1 MRHVWIT
8 GAGRGIGAAI
18 ALAFAREG
26 ATLSLSGRNLATL
39 NLQKQILEQACPGV
53 KVHVSVMDLVDAA
66 SVTAAYQANHH
77 ALGPVDVLINNAGQA
92 LSQPFAKTDMTLWH
106 QMLNVNL
113 TGTYLCIQATLPD
126 LRTPQPQ
133 RSGTLVR
140 LVGMT
145 LEARGVMAPLGA
157 CCEVVGQTGHRVEA
171 EVVGFNDKVLF
182 LMPFTEPTGV
192 GPGDMVR
199 VLSNSSLVKLGPELL
214 GRVIDGRCQPLDG
227 KPDPGC
233 KELLSLLGRPINP
246 MERGPINKI
255 LDVGVK
261 AINGVLTLGR
271 GQRLGLVAGSGV
283 GKSVLLGM
291 LTRFTKA
298 DVVVIGLIGERGR
311 EVQAF
316 IQESLG
322 EEGLAKSVVVA
333 APANVSPVLRLKATH
348 LTHVIAEY
356 FRDQG
361 KDVLMLCDSL
371 TRVAHAQR
379 EIGLAIGEPPT
390 AKGYPPSVFALLP
403 NLIERGGVGRHG
415 HGSITAIYTVLAE
428 GDDAADPIVD
438 IARASLDGQV
448 MLSRK
453 LADSAHYPAIDLTG
467 SISRLMQSL
476 LSNEDLKSANKLRR
490 LWSIYQQNVDL
501 VQVGAYENG
510 SNPELDEAIRLND
523 RIVSFLRQDMHISQ
537 DYETTRQQLR
547 ELLSQ

>member
-1 MRHVWIT
+1 MD
-8 GAGRGIGAAI
+8 
-18 ALAFAREG
+18 FADEVEQ
-26 ATLSLSGRNLATL
+26 SLSG
-39 NLQKQILEQACPGV
+39 
-53 KVHVSVMDLVDAA
+53 
-66 SVTAAYQANHH
+66 
-77 ALGPVDVLINNAGQA
+77 
-92 LSQPFAKTDMTLWH
+92 
-106 QMLNVNL
+106 
-113 TGTYLCIQATLPD
+113 

-157 CCEVVGQTGHRVEA
+157 CCEVVGRHGHRVEA

-182 LMPFTEPTGV
+182 LMPFTEPAGV

-199 VLSNSSLVKLGPELL
+199 VVSNSSLVSLGPELL

-227 KPDPGC
+227 KPAPVC
-233 KELLSLLGRPINP
+233 KDLLSLLGRPINP

-261 AINGVLTLGR
+261 AINGILTLGR
-271 GQRLGLVAGSGV
+271 GQRLGLIAGSGV

-298 DVVVIGLIGERGR
+298 DIVVIGLIGERGR

-322 EEGLAKSVVVA
+322 EEGLAKSVVIA

-390 AKGYPPSVFALLP
+390 AKGYPPSVFGLLP

-467 SISRLMQSL
+467 SISRLMQTL
-476 LSNEDLKSANKLRR
+476 LSSEDLKLSNKLRR
-490 LWSIYQQNVDL
+490 LWSLYQQNVDL
-501 VQVGAYENG
+501 IQVGAYENG

-523 RIVSFLRQDMHISQ
+523 RIVNFLRQDMHISQ
-537 DYETTRQQLR
+537 DYEVTRTPLR
-547 ELLSQ
+547 ELLNQS

>member
-1 MRHVWIT
+1 MID
-8 GAGRGIGAAI
+8 
-18 ALAFAREG
+18 FADVVEQ
-26 ATLSLSGRNLATL
+26 SLSG
-39 NLQKQILEQACPGV
+39 
-53 KVHVSVMDLVDAA
+53 
-66 SVTAAYQANHH
+66 
-77 ALGPVDVLINNAGQA
+77 
-92 LSQPFAKTDMTLWH
+92 
-106 QMLNVNL
+106 
-113 TGTYLCIQATLPD
+113 

-157 CCEVVGQTGHRVEA
+157 CCEVVGRHGHRVEA

-182 LMPFTEPTGV
+182 LMPFTEPAGV

-199 VLSNSSLVKLGPELL
+199 VVSNSSLVSLGPELL

-227 KPDPGC
+227 KPAPVC
-233 KELLSLLGRPINP
+233 KDLLSLLGRPINP

-261 AINGVLTLGR
+261 AINGILTLGR
-271 GQRLGLVAGSGV
+271 GQRLGLIAGSGV

-298 DVVVIGLIGERGR
+298 DIVIIGLIGERGR

-322 EEGLAKSVVVA
+322 EEGLAKSVVIA

-390 AKGYPPSVFALLP
+390 AKGYPPSVFGLLP

-467 SISRLMQSL
+467 SISRLMQTL
-476 LSNEDLKSANKLRR
+476 LSSEDLKLSNKLRR
-490 LWSIYQQNVDL
+490 LWSLYQQNVDL
-501 VQVGAYENG
+501 IQVGAYENG

-523 RIVSFLRQDMHISQ
+523 RIVNFLRQDMHISQ
-537 DYETTRQQLR
+537 DYEVTRSQLR
-547 ELLSQ
+547 DLLNQS

>member
-1 MRHVWIT
+1 MID
-8 GAGRGIGAAI
+8 
-18 ALAFAREG
+18 FAEEVEQ
-26 ATLSLSGRNLATL
+26 SLSG
-39 NLQKQILEQACPGV
+39 
-53 KVHVSVMDLVDAA
+53 
-66 SVTAAYQANHH
+66 
-77 ALGPVDVLINNAGQA
+77 
-92 LSQPFAKTDMTLWH
+92 
-106 QMLNVNL
+106 
-113 TGTYLCIQATLPD
+113 

-157 CCEVVGQTGHRVEA
+157 CCEVVGRHGHRVEA

-182 LMPFTEPTGV
+182 LMPFTEPAGV

-199 VLSNSSLVKLGPELL
+199 VVSNSSLVSLGPELL

-227 KPDPGC
+227 KPAPVC
-233 KELLSLLGRPINP
+233 KDLLSLLGRPINP

-261 AINGVLTLGR
+261 AINGILTLGR
-271 GQRLGLVAGSGV
+271 GQRLGLIAGSGV

-298 DVVVIGLIGERGR
+298 DIVVIGLIGERGR

-322 EEGLAKSVVVA
+322 EEGLAKSVVIA

-390 AKGYPPSVFALLP
+390 AKGYPPSVFGLLP

-467 SISRLMQSL
+467 SISRLMQTL
-476 LSNEDLKSANKLRR
+476 LSSEDLKLSNKLRR
-490 LWSIYQQNVDL
+490 LWSLYQQNVDL
-501 VQVGAYENG
+501 IQVGAYENG

-523 RIVSFLRQDMHISQ
+523 RIVNFLRQDMHISQ
-537 DYETTRQQLR
+537 DYEVTRTQLR
-547 ELLSQ
+547 ELLNQS